1 MLIPNKIEKDF
12 IYSLIFE
19 EHEKFIKIISNNTVN
34 FERIVSI
41 ISFNRIEHFVLNKLN
56 STFRTNKLPTD
67 FLEQLEKYH
76 FKKAI
81 PTLKIIEKV
90 FLLSNQL
97 QESNLEHVF
106 LKGIGLHDQHKI
118 YMRPIRDIDVLVN
131 EEDITQVINIA
142 KSIGF
147 KFKNESIE
155 PTDSYINNSSFYDL
169 PLMTD
174 ENGVFLEIHFRITT
188 NNDNCSLKDNIFKSK
203 RLIKSHGNNIYVSCP
218 NSLFTHL
225 VYHGSQKGSFNVGLI
240 ALVDLLQLFDEV
252 DKNEVLKISEL
263 LEMRKISE
271 LFFELAEFS
280 KNKETIL
287 SKDAEKLKEVLIFP
301 AVNSK
306 ITEILNQES
315 LSKMLAKFK
324 DTLFVSKKHLQREFE
339 INKSLPTNFYFIKRW
354 ARQTNQFLPSF
365 FFVFKNL
372 ISVNKR
378 NKTAK
383 ALLKN

>member
-1 MLIPNKIEKDF
+1 M
-12 IYSLIFE
+12 
-19 EHEKFIKIISNNTVN
+19 
-34 FERIVSI
+34 
-41 ISFNRIEHFVLNKLN
+41 
-56 STFRTNKLPTD
+56 
-67 FLEQLEKYH
+67 
-76 FKKAI
+76 
-81 PTLKIIEKV
+81 
-90 FLLSNQL
+90 
-97 QESNLEHVF
+97 
-106 LKGIGLHDQHKI
+106 
-118 YMRPIRDIDVLVN
+118 RDIDVLVN
-131 EEDITQVINIA
+131 TEDITRVINIA

-147 KFKNESIE
+147 KFKNKSIE

-188 NNDNCSLKDNIFKSK
+188 ERDHCLLKDNIFELK
-203 RLIKSHGNNIYVSCP
+203 RQIKIHGNNIYIPSP

-225 VYHGSQKGSFNVGLI
+225 VYHGSKKGNFDVGPS

-252 DKNEVLKISEL
+252 DKNEVLKFSDL

-271 LFFELAEFS
+271 LFFELVEFS
-280 KNKETIL
+280 KNKKTIL

-306 ITEILNQES
+306 ITEILTQES
-315 LSKMLAKFK
+315 LSKILTKFK

-339 INKSLPTNFYFIKRW
+339 INKSLPKNFYFIKRW
-354 ARQTNQFLPSF
+354 ARQINQFLPSF

-372 ISVNKR
+372 IAVNKR
-378 NKTAK
+378 NKIAK